1 MQMMPP
7 KMRSLWIAVLA
18 AALLL
23 TGCVELF
30 PVKEESMPITLHMT
44 PFGKTPAGDEV
55 TLYTLRNGQ
64 GMEIAVMNYGAI
76 LTSVRVPDSK
86 GQVAD
91 IALGFDS
98 LEGYLG
104 TQPYMGA
111 TVGRYANRIAK
122 GRFTLNGEQYTLAV
136 NNGANALHG
145 GLKGFDKKI
154 WRAKNVSS
162 DDGPAVEMT
171 YVSPDGEEGYPGTL
185 TATVTYSLS
194 NDNEVRIHYKATT
207 DADTVLNLTNHSYF
221 NLAGAGKGTILDHMV
236 AINADR
242 FTPVDSGLIPTGELK
257 SVEGTP
263 FDFRTPTAIGARIDE
278 TGDEQIKLGGGYDHN
293 FVLNGGAGKL
303 RFAAR
308 AKEPVSGRVMEV
320 FTDQP
325 GLQFYTGNFLD
336 GSVTG
341 KGGIQYEKRFGF
353 CMETQ
358 HFPDS
363 PNKPEFPSV
372 LLKPGETFETTTVY
386 KFSTEGPK

>member
-76 LTSVRVPDSK
+76 LTSVKVPDSK

-154 WRAKNVSS
+154 WRAKSVSS

-171 YVSPDGEEGYPGTL
+171 YVSPDGEEGYPGAL

-293 FVLNGGAGKL
+293 FVLNGGAGNL

-308 AKEPVSGRVMEV
+308 AKEPVSGRIMEV

>member
-1 MQMMPP
+1 MPP

-30 PVKEESMPITLHMT
+30 PVKEESMTITLHMT

-76 LTSVRVPDSK
+76 LTSVKVPDSK

-154 WRAKNVSS
+154 WRAKSVSS

-171 YVSPDGEEGYPGTL
+171 YVSPDGEEGYPGAL
-185 TATVTYSLS
+185 AATVTYSLS

-293 FVLNGGAGKL
+293 FVLNGGAGNL

>member
-23 TGCVELF
+23 TGCVELS

-55 TLYTLRNGQ
+55 TLYTLRNAQ

-76 LTSVRVPDSK
+76 LTSVKVPDSK
-86 GQVAD
+86 GQMAD

-111 TVGRYANRIAK
+111 TVGRYANRISK

-154 WRAKNVSS
+154 WSAKSVRS
-162 DDGPAVEMT
+162 DDGPALEMT
-171 YVSPDGEEGYPGTL
+171 YVSPDGEEGYPGAL

-293 FVLNGGAGKL
+293 FVLNDGAGNL

-308 AKEPVSGRVMEV
+308 AKEPVSGRIMEV

-386 KFSTEGPK
+386 KFSTEGSK

>member
-1 MQMMPP
+1 
-7 KMRSLWIAVLA
+7 
-18 AALLL
+18 
-23 TGCVELF
+23 
-30 PVKEESMPITLHMT
+30 
-44 PFGKTPAGDEV
+44 
-55 TLYTLRNGQ
+55 
-64 GMEIAVMNYGAI
+64 
-76 LTSVRVPDSK
+76 
-86 GQVAD
+86 
-91 IALGFDS
+91 
-98 LEGYLG
+98 
-104 TQPYMGA
+104 
-111 TVGRYANRIAK
+111 VGRYANRIAK

-171 YVSPDGEEGYPGTL
+171 YVSPDGEEGYPGAL

-293 FVLNGGAGKL
+293 FVLNGGAGNL

>member
-76 LTSVRVPDSK
+76 LTSVKVPDSK

-154 WRAKNVSS
+154 WRAKSVSS

-293 FVLNGGAGKL
+293 FVLNGGAGNL